1 MMAPPTRS
9 IVCPA
14 CGSAQTRPFLS
25 GEKDHH
31 REIRRPF
38 TYYLCEG
45 CRLRFQDTTPEEARG
60 LYGNMENFATSH
72 RQAMRKALH
81 LEEEVLAALR
91 KVASGPRLLD
101 VGSGDGWF
109 LEAARRA
116 GFECMGVDVSERVA
130 EIARRRSGVP
140 VLVGDL
146 LTLDLPPESF
156 DVINVDQVLMYVAN
170 PRDFVQHIAHL
181 LRPGGVCRIREY
193 DADSVMARVR
203 GQGYWAYGPTR
214 VRIWTTRSVCGL
226 ARASGLEITRIV
238 AGTEATLRSWLAAR
252 RRPGPWTWLRDTGLF
267 WLRKMQWAN
276 FRLGADTVYYLRKPA
291 GAR

>member
-1 MMAPPTRS
+1 MMAPPVRS

-25 GEKDHH
+25 GEKDYH

-60 LYGNMENFATSH
+60 LYGNMENFASSH
-72 RQAMRKALH
+72 RQAFRKALH
-81 LEEEVLAALR
+81 PEAEVVAAIQELAP
-91 KVASGPRLLD
+91 GPRLLE
-101 VGSGDGWF
+101 VGSGDGFF
-109 LEAARRA
+109 LEAACRA
-116 GFECMGVDVSERVA
+116 GFECTGVDVSEPVA
-130 EIARRRSGVP
+130 AIARRRSGAP

-146 LTLDLPPESF
+146 LSLDLPPESF

-170 PRDFVQHIAHL
+170 PRDFVRHIAHL

-193 DADSVMARVR
+193 DADSLMARVR

-214 VRIWTTRSVCGL
+214 VRIWTTKSICGL
-226 ARASGLEITRIV
+226 AESAGLEVARIV
-238 AGTEATLRSWLAAR
+238 PGTEATLRSWLAAR
-252 RRPGPWTWLRDTGLF
+252 RRPGLWTWLRDASLF
-267 WLRKMQWAN
+267 WLRKLQVAN
-276 FRLGADTVYYLRKPA
+276 FRLGADTVYYLRKPDGRA
-291 GAR
+291 